1 MQAGLSKEMENS
13 LKSELATLKH
23 QKLMDQSSIQAQ
35 DAQIQQLKKEKDDV
49 ENQLNKLL
57 EMQEEFQLK
66 FERKKQKE
74 NKAE

>member
-1 MQAGLSKEMENS
+1 MQDGLSKEMENS

-35 DAQIQQLKKEKDDV
+35 DAQIQQLKKEKEDV
-49 ENQLNKLL
+49 ENELHQLLQ
-57 EMQEEFQLK
+57 MQEEFQLK

>member
-1 MQAGLSKEMENS
+1 MENS
-13 LKSELATLKH
+13 LKSELAALKH

-35 DAQIQQLKKEKDDV
+35 DDQIQQLKKEKQDV
-49 ENQLNKLL
+49 ENELNQLYK
-57 EMQEEFQLK
+57 MQEDFELK

>member
-1 MQAGLSKEMENS
+1 MENS

-35 DAQIQQLKKEKDDV
+35 DAQIQQLKKEKQDV
-49 ENQLNKLL
+49 ENELNQLYK
-57 EMQEEFQLK
+57 MQEDFELK

>member
-1 MQAGLSKEMENS
+1 MQASLSTEMENS